1 MADDWAV
8 FKLPSDLET
17 DPPRCEKCQLS
28 LTIYLT
34 GVEQLLQMALWLDR
48 YIRFGKRADDSEII
62 AKIQNHQA
70 ELAKSWENYLRHREA
85 HATA

>member
-1 MADDWAV
+1 MTDNWAV

-17 DPPRCEKCQLS
+17 DPPRCELCQLS
-28 LTIYLT
+28 LTAYVT

-48 YIRFGKRADDSEII
+48 YIRFGKNKENSDIV

-70 ELAKSWENYLRHREA
+70 ELATSWENYLKHRDA
-85 HATA
+85 HA